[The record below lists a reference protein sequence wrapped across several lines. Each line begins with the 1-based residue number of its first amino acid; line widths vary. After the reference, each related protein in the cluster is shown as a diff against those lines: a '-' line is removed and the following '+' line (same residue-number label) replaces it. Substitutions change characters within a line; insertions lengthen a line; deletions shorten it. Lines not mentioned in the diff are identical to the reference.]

1 MSTNFQH
8 SLRNRLR
15 SHLFLGQCLLLLL
28 ALCCARLSDT
38 AGHASNLATEVA
50 RDTVKLTVTD
60 AMTGEPIPGAVVRT
74 NNLGTCVTDINGQCA
89 IAFKSGLTKTNI
101 SVTYVG
107 YKPYNTTLSA
117 ASKTVAVKLRE
128 DARTLSGVTVTS
140 KRKHTNVL
148 QQLSLIHI

>member
-1 MSTNFQH
+1 MPFILTERYNIIPLHIKKLSLSFTHIIHKMSTNFQH

-74 NNLGTCVTDINGQCA
+74 NNLGTCVTDINGQC
-89 IAFKSGLTKTNI
+89 
-101 SVTYVG
+101 
-107 YKPYNTTLSA
+107 
-117 ASKTVAVKLRE
+117 
-128 DARTLSGVTVTS
+128 
-140 KRKHTNVL
+140 
-148 QQLSLIHI
+148 LSLIHI